1 MYAVSAKQKNTICV
15 LLLLFVFLILRTP
28 KLQNEY
34 VVKPVQSGH
43 FCCSTPSISPD
54 GRAWTPLGTGGPSFR
69 SLSVSA
75 DPWNPWGLIMSHPL
89 SGGALED
96 KLGTRWVNVVRH
108 TILINW
114 KNLKHQWDF
123 GRITLFSETLTPTVP
138 ICIMEHD

>member
-15 LLLLFVFLILRTP
+15 LLLLFVFLLLRTP

-34 VVKPVQSGH
+34 VIKPVQSVH

-75 DPWNPWGLIMSHPL
+75 QTHEIHEVSSCLIHSVVEPWKINLGH
-89 SGGALED
+89 GGSMLF
-96 KLGTRWVNVVRH
+96 GTP
-108 TILINW
+108 
-114 KNLKHQWDF
+114 F
-123 GRITLFSETLTPTVP
+123 
-138 ICIMEHD
+138 